1 MKIAIDAMGG
11 DYAPSVVVEGTS
23 WALKKNLDFE
33 AILVGHEK
41 ELAPYLEK
49 FGLVGNE
56 RVSIV
61 HAEDVVEMGEPSTI
75 ALRSK
80 KKSSITVAA
89 TLVAKDEAD
98 AVVSAG
104 HTGAAV
110 AATKVKIR
118 TLPGIERP
126 AIATILPAKGGHFIL
141 CDAGANTDCKAEN
154 LAQFAVMAE
163 AYSRL
168 TFGIEEPKI
177 GLLSVGEED
186 AKGNELTKETFKI
199 LSKMPINFIGNIEGN
214 DMYAKKAD
222 VVVCDGFVGNVVL
235 KTSEGLAKTIKGFIS
250 DAFHKN
256 IFRMMIGV
264 FAKIGLNDLK
274 VITDKDEYGGAP
286 LLGLKKPCII
296 GHGSSSP
303 KAVCNAI
310 GVAREFVKTNINEK
324 ISQKINDSNISID

>member
-11 DYAPSVVVEGTS
+11 DFAPSVVIEGTAQ
-23 WALKKNLDFE
+23 ALKKNSDFE
-33 AILVGHEK
+33 AVLVGHTDK
-41 ELAPYLEK
+41 MAPYLEQ
-49 FGLVGNE
+49 FGLVDHP

-75 ALRSK
+75 ALRAK

-89 TLVAKDEAD
+89 DLVAKGKAD

-104 HTGAAV
+104 HTGASV

-118 TLPGIERP
+118 TMPGIERP
-126 AIATILPAKGGHFIL
+126 AIATIMPAKGGHFIL
-141 CDAGANTDCKAEN
+141 TDAGANTDCKPEN
-154 LAQFAVMAE
+154 LAQFAIMAE

-168 TFGIEEPKI
+168 TFGIKEPKI

-214 DMYAKKAD
+214 DMFNKKAD

-235 KTSEGLAKTIKGFIS
+235 KNSEGLAKTIMYWLKESFTKKLIRKIGAMLAKG
-250 DAFHKN
+250 AFH
-256 IFRMMIGV
+256 
-264 FAKIGLNDLK
+264 DLK
-274 VITDKDEYGGAP
+274 ALSDKDEYGGAP

-310 GVAREFVKTNINEK
+310 RVAGEFVKANINES
-324 ISQKINDSNISID
+324 IAQKITDSNLSID

>member
-11 DYAPSVVVEGTS
+11 DFAPSAIIEGAS
-23 WALKKNLDFE
+23 WALKKYSDFE
-33 AILVGHEK
+33 AVIVGHSEK
-41 ELAPYLEK
+41 LSPFLEK
-49 FGLVGNE
+49 FELVDHP

-61 HAEDVVEMGEPSTI
+61 HSEEVVEMGEPSTI
-75 ALRSK
+75 ALRAK

-89 TLVAKDEAD
+89 TIVANGDAD
-98 AVVSAG
+98 ALVSAG

-126 AIATILPAKGGHFIL
+126 AIATIFPAKDGNFVL
-141 CDAGANTDCKAEN
+141 CDAGANTDCSPEN
-154 LAQFAVMAE
+154 LAQFAIMAE

-186 AKGNELTKETFKI
+186 AKGNELTKATFKI
-199 LSKMPINFIGNIEGN
+199 LSEMPINFIGNIEGN

-256 IFRMMIGV
+256 VFRMLIGA
-264 FAKIGLNDLK
+264 FAKLGLNDLK
-274 VITDKDEYGGAP
+274 EVTDKDEYGGAP

-310 GVAREFVKTNINEK
+310 GVAREFVNTNINEK
-324 ISQKINDSNISID
+324 ISQKINDSNIFIS

>member
-11 DYAPSVVVEGTS
+11 DFAPSVVIEGTAM
-23 WALKKNLDFE
+23 ALKKHSDFD
-33 AILVGHEK
+33 AVLVGHEDT
-41 ELAPYLEK
+41 LAPFMK
-49 FGLVGNE
+49 KHGLVDHP
-56 RVSIV
+56 RVTVV
-61 HAEDVVEMGEPSTI
+61 HAEEVVEMDEPSTI
-75 ALRSK
+75 ALRGK

-89 TLVAKDEAD
+89 TLVSKDEAD

-110 AATKVKIR
+110 AATTVKIR
-118 TLPGIERP
+118 TLPGIDRP
-126 AIATILPAKGGHFIL
+126 AIATIMPAKGGHFIL
-141 CDAGANTDCKAEN
+141 CDAGANTDCKPEN

-163 AYSRL
+163 QYSKL
-168 TFGIEEPKI
+168 TFGIKEPKI

-199 LSKMPINFIGNIEGN
+199 LSEMPINFIGNIEGN
-214 DMYAKKAD
+214 DMYNKKAD

-235 KTSEGLAKTIKGFIS
+235 KTSEGLAKTLKGFIS

-256 IFRMMIGV
+256 ILRKIIGA
-264 FAKIGLNDLK
+264 FAKLGLNDLK
-274 VITDKDEYGGAP
+274 AVTDKDEYGGAP

-310 GVAREFVKTNINEK
+310 RVAGEFVKANVNEK
-324 ISQKINDSNISID
+324 ISQKITDSNISID

>member
-11 DYAPSVVVEGTS
+11 DNAPSIVIEGTAQ
-23 WALKKNLDFE
+23 ALELNSDFE
-33 AILVGHEK
+33 VILVGHTEK
-41 ELAPYLEK
+41 IAPYMKQFNL
-49 FGLVGNE
+49 NDNP
-56 RVSIV
+56 RVTVV

-80 KKSSITVAA
+80 KKSSITIAA
-89 TLVAKDEAD
+89 TLVAKGEAD

-110 AATKVKIR
+110 AATKVKVR

-126 AIATILPAKGGHFIL
+126 AIATIMPAKNGKFIL
-141 CDAGANTDCKAEN
+141 CDAGANTDCGPQN
-154 LAQFAVMAE
+154 LAQFAIMAE
-163 AYSRL
+163 AYSKL
-168 TFGIEEPKI
+168 TFGIENPTI

-186 AKGNELTKETFKI
+186 TKGNELTKETFKI
-199 LSKMPINFIGNIEGN
+199 LSQMPINFIGNIEGN
-214 DMYAKKAD
+214 DMFNNKAD

-256 IFRMMIGV
+256 FFRKIIGV
-264 FAKIGLNDLK
+264 LAKIGLNDLK
-274 VITDKDEYGGAP
+274 AVTDKDEYGGAP
-286 LLGLKKPCII
+286 LLGLKKTCII

-303 KAVCNAI
+303 KAIRNAI
-310 GVAREFVKTNINEK
+310 RVAGEFVKADINDK
-324 ISQKINDSNISID
+324 ISKKINSSNITIK